1 MPSNKMAVGAE
12 NGARVPQRV
21 LAKLPLKNNIQLLY
35 VHTRQTVKDVLKVFV
50 KKTDSQLTE
59 TNLL

>member
-21 LAKLPLKNNIQLLY
+21 FPKLPLKNNIQLLY
-35 VHTRQTVKDVLKVFV
+35 VHTRQTVKDILNVFI
-50 KKTDSQLTE
+50 KKIGS
-59 TNLL
+59 